1 MKFINY
7 QFSQVTYL
15 STIVRRAGQIYIP
28 NALANFQQRYNF
40 IEIPETSSY
49 LNPEKGIKFKHGKFE
64 DISIAEIS
72 LYPDGIVA
80 HSSAPV
86 EVIERFVDDVVR
98 WTEDALQA
106 EEISSLP
113 SVKLFDSHVI
123 VQSAIEFGS
132 TLQKIEGL
140 GHKISILL
148 DRYGIAT
155 KPYTIG
161 GIGLYN
167 DEPDGGMYKT
177 SKFTFERKADQ
188 PFSQN
193 LYFSTAPLRSKDHLE
208 LLALLEKAFSD

>member
-1 MKFINY
+1 MKLINC

-28 NALANFQQRYNF
+28 NALADFQQRYSF
-40 IEIPETSSY
+40 IEVPETSSY
-49 LNPEKGIKFKHGKFE
+49 LNPDKGIKFKYGKFE

-72 LYPDGIVA
+72 LFPDGIVA

-123 VQSAIEFGS
+123 VQSAIEFGP

-140 GHKISILL
+140 GRKISNLL

-167 DEPDGGMYKT
+167 DVPDGGMYKT
-177 SKFTFERKADQ
+177 SKFTFERREDQ
-188 PFSQN
+188 PFSRN
-193 LYFSTAPLRSKDHLE
+193 LYFSTAPLRTGDHLE
-208 LLALLEKAFSD
+208 LLAVLEKAFAD